1 MSNDLM
7 LIFLIALALFLMQ
20 SIGGWFQIRDYK
32 KAVQRMRQLGSV
44 GIGQKRGTFL
54 NGNLVLIACDTNG
67 VITGVEV
74 MQGLTFLAHFKPC
87 DTLLGQRMTGQ
98 HIDHF
103 SELFSGFDKKQRK
116 RYKGYVQ
123 AIDALQLRF
132 HQPED
137 AQAVSGGTTEVVSGG
152 ATDCN

>member
-32 KAVQRMRQLGSV
+32 KAVQRMRRLGNV

-54 NGNLVLIACDTNG
+54 NGNLVLIACDSNG
-67 VITGVEV
+67 FITGVEV
-74 MQGLTFLAHFKPC
+74 MQGLTFLAHFKPNDLFC
-87 DTLLGQRMTGQ
+87 GQNMTGK
-98 HIDHF
+98 HIDEYSEMF
-103 SELFSGFDKKQRK
+103 SSFDKKQRK

-123 AIDALQLRF
+123 AIEALKLRF
-132 HQPED
+132 EKPED
-137 AQAVSGGTTEVVSGG
+137 AEAISGG
-152 ATDCN
+152 AADCG